1 MLKKNIMLWSI
12 FQLSVS
18 LLHATEIMYPNKNES
33 SDTLQLDFKQAIEL
47 LNADNELI
55 KASKTEVKQRAL
67 EKKAAQGLY
76 LPNLGVSANYVAMSE
91 ALHLDLNPVKE
102 AISPLYQSLITIGS
116 FAPTVVPPAMSQ
128 QLQGGLQQIEA
139 GEWDKTIQKDRFLL
153 VDASVVWP
161 VFTGGKIRA
170 ANKYALARETES
182 LEKGRMISNQQY
194 SLLAERYFGYQL
206 AVEVESLRK
215 NAMDAMQK
223 HLDDARKMKTNGW
236 IADVEVLHAEM
247 VLADASKEWKKAKND
262 AALLHAALQNSLSTE
277 QTIVPVSKLFLIPDL
292 PVLDEITDKTLKNN
306 PGLGQIEAKRLQALQ
321 GENKEKADWYPQ
333 VYAYGNKEL
342 YNIDFSEYAPDWTV
356 GIGMKINIFD
366 GFSKVRKTQAAKLVT
381 EQVNYMAE
389 KTKLDLQT
397 LVTKI
402 YQQMESAREQ
412 FEASRNT
419 LRFALEYTRAK
430 EKAFSEGMASS
441 SDVTDAQ
448 LYVLK
453 IRTEQLKALYDFDIA
468 LAHLLEVAGN
478 SSAFEMYLNNTIPN
492 IYEKN

>member
-1 MLKKNIMLWSI
+1 MLKKMIFLWTILQLPTI
-12 FQLSVS
+12 FIQAS
-18 LLHATEIMYPNKNES
+18 EIAFANKNGDP
-33 SDTLQLDFKQAIEL
+33 DTLQLDFKQAIEL
-47 LNADNELI
+47 LNANNELI
-55 KASKTEVKQRAL
+55 KASKTEVKQRKL

-76 LPNLGVSANYVAMSE
+76 FPNIGLSANYVAMSE

-102 AISPLYQSLITIGS
+102 AISPLYQSLIAIGS
-116 FAPTVVPPAMSQ
+116 FAPTVVPPVMSQ
-128 QLQGGLQQIEA
+128 QLQGGLQQIEV
-139 GEWDKTIQKDRFLL
+139 GEWDKTIQKERFLL
-153 VDASVVWP
+153 VDASVMWP

-182 LEKGRMISNQQY
+182 VEKGRMISNQQY

-206 AVEVESLRK
+206 ALEVETLRK

-236 IADVEVLHAEM
+236 IADVELLHAEM
-247 VLADASKEWKKAKND
+247 ALADASKEWKKAKND
-262 AALLHAALQNSLSTE
+262 AVLLHAALQNSLSTE
-277 QTIVPVSKLFLIPDL
+277 QVIKPVSTLFLIPDL
-292 PVLDEITDKTLKNN
+292 PNLDELVDKTLKNN
-306 PGLGQIEAKRLQALQ
+306 PGLGQIEAKRMQALQ
-321 GENKEKADWYPQ
+321 GENKEKASWYPQ

-342 YNIDFSEYAPDWTV
+342 YDIDFSEYAPDWTV

-381 EQVNYMAE
+381 EQVNFLAE

-412 FEASRNT
+412 FEASQNT
-419 LRFALEYTRAK
+419 LRFAKEYSRAK

-441 SDVTDAQ
+441 ADLTDAQ

-453 IRTEQLKALYDFDIA
+453 IKTEQLKALYDFDIA
-468 LAHLLEVAGN
+468 LAHLLEVAG
-478 SSAFEMYLNNTIPN
+478 SSSEFETYLNNTIPI